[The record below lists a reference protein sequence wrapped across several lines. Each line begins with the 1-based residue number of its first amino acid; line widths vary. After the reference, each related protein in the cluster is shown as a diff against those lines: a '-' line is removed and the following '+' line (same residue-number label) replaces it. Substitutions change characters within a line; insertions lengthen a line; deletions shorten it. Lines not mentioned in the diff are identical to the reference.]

1 MHRLVHIISIS
12 DNEEL
17 KHNSLMLEK
26 QVLLRARYG
35 QVMVILIN

>member
-1 MHRLVHIISIS
+1 MHIISIS

-17 KHNSLMLEK
+17 KPNSLMLEK
-26 QVLLRARYG
+26 QVFLRAGYG